1 MNGNSGS
8 NIIKYCS
15 HFFLEMSHS
24 FDGDRKKEHNH
35 TLEILCFVELDTSG
49 GFDVMDYNKVE
60 RQLLDCLA
68 PYQESYLNDM
78 EVFAGDT
85 TIENVG
91 EVICREINDRAMQM
105 GINLYRFEIA
115 ETPLRSYVITDKL

>member
-1 MNGNSGS
+1 M
-8 NIIKYCS
+8 
-15 HFFLEMSHS
+15 
-24 FDGDRKKEHNH
+24 
-35 TLEILCFVELDTSG
+35 ELDASR
-49 GFDVMDYNKVE
+49 GFDVMNYNKVE
-60 RQLLDCLA
+60 KQLLKCLE

-91 EVICREINDRAMQM
+91 EVICREINERAMEM

-115 ETPLRSYVITDKL
+115 ETPLRSYVITDIL

>member
-1 MNGNSGS
+1 M
-8 NIIKYCS
+8 
-15 HFFLEMSHS
+15 
-24 FDGDRKKEHNH
+24 
-35 TLEILCFVELDTSG
+35 ELDTSG

-60 RQLLDCLA
+60 RQLLDCLT

>member
-1 MNGNSGS
+1 MNVNIKS

>member
-1 MNGNSGS
+1 METSAQNQ
-8 NIIKYCS
+8 ILKYCS

-35 TLEILCFVELDTSG
+35 TLEIMCFVELDAAK
-49 GFDVMDYNKVE
+49 GFDVMNYSKVE
-60 RQLLDCLA
+60 RELLDCLA

-78 EVFAGDT
+78 AVFGGDT

-91 EVICREINDRAMQM
+91 EVICREINERALEL

-115 ETPLRSYVITDKL
+115 ETPLRSYVITDVL

>member
-1 MNGNSGS
+1 
-8 NIIKYCS
+8 
-15 HFFLEMSHS
+15 MS
-24 FDGDRKKEHNH
+24 K
-35 TLEILCFVELDTSG
+35 
-49 GFDVMDYNKVE
+49 GFDVMNYSKVE
-60 RQLLDCLA
+60 RTLLDCME

-91 EVICREINDRAMQM
+91 EVICREINERAREM

-115 ETPLRSYVITDKL
+115 ETPLRSYIITDKL

>member
-1 MNGNSGS
+1 MNTTKGN

-35 TLEILCFVELDTSG
+35 TLEILCFVELDVSR
-49 GFDVMDYNKVE
+49 GFDVMNYNTVE
-60 RQLLDCLA
+60 RRLRDCLE

-78 EVFAGDT
+78 AVFAGDT

-91 EVICREINDRAMQM
+91 EVVCREINERALEM

-115 ETPLRSYVITDKL
+115 ETPLRSYVITDIL